1 MIITMRVTTENVG
14 FITIAATIKTRK
26 IAQETCGLL
35 TS

>member
-1 MIITMRVTTENVG
+1 MIITIGVTTENVRL
-14 FITIAATIKTRK
+14 ITIAATIKMRK